1 MRSVFDELDQKS
13 LLGLLVFSLMIPH
26 SFDFAFRLKVGVEQD
41 EMPYWVLVEG
51 AESVHQCS
59 LASRKLEVVVGTSD
73 VWRG

>member
-26 SFDFAFRLKVGVEQD
+26 SFDFAFRLMVGVEQD

-51 AESVHQCS
+51 AESVHQYS
-59 LASRKLEVVVGTSD
+59 LASRKLEVVVVILD